1 MRIEGE
7 SSVEKDVWIRRS
19 QPQDAEAL
27 QKLMHDYIT
36 LFYEQEEPDSK
47 QTAAVITRL
56 LDDEAFGVQFVAESE
71 EGIVGFATLYVSFST
86 LKMKPQAIMNDLYV
100 TAEMR
105 GGKIGEKLFTA
116 CVDFVRDGDYASLVW
131 ETAADNEPAQ
141 AFYAKMGAT
150 LSEWLHYEIS

>member
-1 MRIEGE
+1 M
-7 SSVEKDVWIRRS
+7 EKDVRIRRS

-27 QKLMHDYIT
+27 QKLMHEYIT
-36 LFYEQEEPDSK
+36 LFYEQTEPDPK
-47 QTAAVITRL
+47 QTAEVIKRL
-56 LDDEAFGVQFVAESE
+56 MEDEAFGVQFVAETDD
-71 EGIVGFATLYVSFST
+71 GLAGFATLYVSFST

-100 TAEMR
+100 TADMR
-105 GGKIGEKLFTA
+105 GGKVGEKLFTA

-141 AFYAKMGAT
+141 AFYAKMGGA